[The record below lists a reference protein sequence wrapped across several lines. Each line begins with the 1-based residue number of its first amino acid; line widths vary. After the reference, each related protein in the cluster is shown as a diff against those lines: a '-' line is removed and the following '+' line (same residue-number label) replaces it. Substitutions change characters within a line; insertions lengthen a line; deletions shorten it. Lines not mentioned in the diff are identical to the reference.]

1 MYTDF
6 LYILSLFIITTLVLL
21 YIPGSLCQN
30 GGEYASCGASFQC
43 AGIREI
49 SYPFFGGNRP
59 EYCGYPGFQL
69 SNCQGDV
76 PILTISSRQY
86 RVLEINNFT
95 KTVRVSRED
104 LWNIICPRFL
114 YNTTLEQNIF
124 LFSPNYPNVTL
135 HYGCS
140 TSSGQ
145 PAPRSPHMFNC
156 TVNGTNSENL
166 FTIGEDSPSIPGFE
180 TGIRCETNIS
190 VPVNQTAARL
200 LAASSA
206 SIVLLQDALASGFSL
221 QWSANNIVCENCIR
235 SGGVCGTNR
244 DSLSFACY
252 CTNGTFASICNST
265 STGNNTQTGTGN
277 GVSLGIPSI
286 IASSI
291 IIFCYLK
298 RQCSSWESIHE
309 NNRKVETF
317 LLKHGSLAPK
327 IYNYSEIKNITKS
340 FSNKLGQGGYGSVYK
355 GMLPNGRFV
364 AVKVLNEVKGSGED
378 FMNEVGSIS
387 RTSHVN
393 IVNLLGFCYE
403 RNRRALVYEFMPN
416 KSLDKLM
423 YKSGSPNSEGHLEW
437 KTLYQIALGVAQGLE
452 YLHGGCNTRI
462 IHFDIKPQNIL
473 LDEDFCPK
481 ISDFGLAKLCGKK
494 QSILSTVGTR
504 GTIGYIA
511 PEVFC
516 RNFGGMSYKSDIY
529 SYGMMVL
536 EMAGAKKIVEVGSTK
551 SSENYFTD
559 QVYELIVVRETMKFD
574 EFMSSEDKE
583 TARKM
588 FLVGFWCIQTTPS
601 DRPSMTKV
609 IEMLKGSFESIE
621 IPPKPFL
628 FSPRMPVQDF
638 SSSLSTYLDRES

>member
-1 MYTDF
+1 MHPKLNRRYF
-6 LYILSLFIITTLVLL
+6 LLLISLLL
-21 YIPGSLCQN
+21 IQHVPGSLCQN
-30 GGEYASCGASFQC
+30 GGEYETCGAPFQC
-43 AGIREI
+43 AGMGEI
-49 SYPFFGGNRP
+49 SYPFYGGNRP
-59 EYCGYPGFQL
+59 NYCGYPGFQL

-76 PILTISSRQY
+76 PILTISSIRY
-86 RVLEINNFT
+86 RVLEIDNT
-95 KTVRVSRED
+95 GKTVRVARED
-104 LWNIICPRFL
+104 LWNTTCPRFL
-114 YNTTLEQNIF
+114 YNTTLEENIF
-124 LFSPNYPNVTL
+124 LFLPNDQNITL
-135 HYGCS
+135 HYGCF

-145 PAPRSPHMFNC
+145 PIPLQLPSMFPCN
-156 TVNGTNSENL
+156 VNRTSSSF
-166 FTIGEDSPSIPGFE
+166 FTLGGAFPSIPGF
-180 TGIRCETNIS
+180 GAPIRCETNIS
-190 VPVNQTAARL
+190 VPVNETAARL
-200 LAASSA
+200 LAVSSA

-221 QWSANNIVCENCIR
+221 QWSANNTACENCTQ
-235 SGGVCGTNR
+235 SGGVCGTNL
-244 DSLSFACY
+244 DPLSFACY
-252 CTNGTFASICNST
+252 CANGPFSSTCNSAET
-265 STGNNTQTGTGN
+265 EN

-286 IASSI
+286 ITSSI

-298 RQCSSWESIHE
+298 RQCSSRESIQE
-309 NNRKVETF
+309 SNRKVETF
-317 LLKHGSLAPK
+317 LLNHGSLAPK
-327 IYNYSEIKNITKS
+327 RYNYSEIKQITKS
-340 FSNKLGQGGYGSVYK
+340 FSDKLGQGGYGSVYK
-355 GMLPNGRFV
+355 GVLPKGRLV
-364 AVKVLNEVKGSGED
+364 AVKVLNEVKGSGKD

-403 RNRRALVYEFMPN
+403 RNRRALIYEFMPN
-416 KSLDKLM
+416 KSLEKLM

-437 KTLYQIALGVAQGLE
+437 KTLYQIAVGVAQGLE

-494 QSILSTVGTR
+494 QSILSTIGTR

-536 EMAGAKKIVEVGSTK
+536 EMAGAKKIVEVRSTK
-551 SSENYFTD
+551 SSENHFTD

-583 TARKM
+583 TAKKM

-609 IEMLKGSFESIE
+609 IEMLKGSLESIE
-621 IPPKPFL
+621 VPPKPFL
-628 FSPRMPVQDF
+628 FSPRMPTPYF
-638 SSSLSTYLDRES
+638 SSSLSTYLDGES